1 MSGIRRQVRLSA
13 DFVALAQSFFP
24 EGGSV
29 SGTPS
34 YELFSAGPQE
44 AAKELFGRSFEELP
58 EIAPGIRAWNTLQTP
73 FFPPIVFYGALV
85 ADHVELMSLTVDTEW
100 WEQIDADPDT

>member
-1 MSGIRRQVRLSA
+1 MSGIRRPVRLSA
-13 DFVALAQSFFP
+13 DFVALAKSFFP

-29 SGTPS
+29 SGAPS
-34 YELFSAGPQE
+34 YELFSAGPLE

-58 EIAPGIRAWNTLQTP
+58 EIAPGIRGWNTLQTP

-85 ADHVELMSLTVDTEW
+85 GNRVELMSLTVDNEYW
-100 WEQIDADPDT
+100 DQIDADPET